1 DEARAIIRTGVV
13 LLIAGFALSE
23 LLLFGQGTLIWA
35 RWGMLPG
42 YHWMLF
48 GASALLPAGAVLLLA
63 GAMTG
68 SENEMIR
75 RSDNGDPPS
84 IV

>member
-1 DEARAIIRTGVV
+1 M

-48 GASALLPAGAVLLLA
+48 GVSAMLPLGAGLLLT
-63 GAMTG
+63 GALTG
-68 SENEMIR
+68 SAHGMAS
-75 RSDNGDPPS
+75 RSREGDAPATA
-84 IV
+84 